1 MQRIELALRHR
12 SLEPSK
18 LDRHVVEPAG
28 RKPPIEMSQARDDDT
43 HDRNRDVGPCLVE
56 HEEIEPRA
64 LGNLDAGLGLLAGV
78 ELPELRAETRPH
90 RGTAARKQIG
100 MIAQL
105 KWTFLGGR
113 VAAAHE
119 ADREELVEL

>member
-64 LGNLDAGLGLLAGV
+64 PGNLDAGLGLLAGV
-78 ELPELRAETRPH
+78 ELPELRIGIGPH
-90 RGTAARKQIG
+90 RRTAARQQIG

-105 KWTFLGGR
+105 KWTLRGTR
-113 VAAAHE
+113 VSPA
-119 ADREELVEL
+119 